1 MKSLEL
7 RLQVGIV
14 LSLILLMGLVWL
26 IGNQSLRGLTEDFVV
41 SRLEHDAEGLVA
53 ALVWINHDPELRNP
67 RINPIFN
74 QPFSGH
80 YYVIRFSDG
89 REFTSRSLWGKT
101 LTVPSVATG
110 EVVRLHLHGPEDQSL
125 LVLVRGFEKQG
136 QHFTLAVTEDLTP
149 IEKHKDRF
157 KEFYALLI
165 LLGLSGLLLVQI
177 LMLRRAFRRLD
188 TVREEVGQLKQG
200 SREKLSENVPKEI
213 LPLVLEINQL
223 YSLFTQRLQRS
234 RHALGNLAHTL
245 KQPLTLL
252 VQYLDNE
259 KYATNDVQRQRAV
272 KQAQRIQQL
281 MEGELLRA
289 RLAGRAGSS
298 SKFDSGK
305 ELPDLVAL
313 LKQLHYKKNLEIS
326 YSVAENV
333 LPFGDR
339 EDMLE
344 LIGNLMENACKWAK
358 KKVLCTIS
366 GNGSVSIVIEDDGSG
381 LSDKEINK
389 LAQRGSRLDE
399 DVEGHGL
406 GLAIVADIIELYSGQ
421 IRFGKALEF
430 QGLRVEVILP
440 LR

>member
-53 ALVWINHDPELRNP
+53 ALVWVDHDPELREP

-80 YYVIRFSDG
+80 YYVIRFSDD
-89 REFTSRSLWGKT
+89 RELTSRSLWGQT
-101 LTVPSVATG
+101 LVISPVATG

-136 QHFTLAVTEDLTP
+136 QYFTLAVAEDLTP

-165 LLGLSGLLLVQI
+165 LLGLSALLLVQI

-200 SREKLSENVPKEI
+200 SREMLSENVPKEI

-223 YSLFTQRLQRS
+223 YRLFTQRLQRS
-234 RHALGNLAHTL
+234 RHALGNLAHAL

-259 KYATNDVQRQRAV
+259 KYTINDAQRQRAV

-289 RLAGRAGSS
+289 RLAGRGGSS
-298 SKFDSGK
+298 NKFDSSK

-313 LKQLHYKKNLEIS
+313 LKQLHYKKDLEIS
-326 YSVAENV
+326 YCVADSV

-358 KKVLCTIS
+358 KKVFCTVS
-366 GNGSVSIVIEDDGSG
+366 ENGSVFIVIEDDGSG
-381 LSDKEINK
+381 LSDKEINQ
-389 LAQRGSRLDE
+389 LSQRGSRLDE
-399 DVEGHGL
+399 GVEGHGL
-406 GLAIVADIIELYSGQ
+406 GLAIVADIIELYSGE
-421 IRFGKALEF
+421 IRFGKALKS
-430 QGLRVEVILP
+430 QGLRVEVIFP
-440 LR
+440 RH